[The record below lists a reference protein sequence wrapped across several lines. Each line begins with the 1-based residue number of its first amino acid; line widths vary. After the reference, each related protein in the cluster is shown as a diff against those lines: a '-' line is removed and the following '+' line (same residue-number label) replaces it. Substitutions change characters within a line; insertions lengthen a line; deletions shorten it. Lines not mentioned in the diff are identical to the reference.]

1 MIECGGCHAEA
12 PKARRRA
19 ATVAVFRR
27 QRSLLMDADLTAL
40 IDLQRLDT
48 LIDAARKVLNDLPL
62 REAALENRLAGA
74 TARLDTA
81 RQQAADNQAGRRAV
95 EKDMAVIQS
104 RLEKFKDQ
112 TRAVKTNKE
121 FHALQHEISV
131 AQEEIRGFEDRILEF
146 MVQGDELAAA
156 GKSAEVNL
164 AEVRKQDQAERAQL
178 AAEHARVDA
187 ELADR
192 LGERQVAA
200 GRVSKLNL
208 GLFES
213 IRRTRGIAVTEM
225 RDGRCSI
232 CQVRLRPQVA
242 QIVRRNDSVNQ
253 CDSCSRLLYYV
264 PPPAAPSA
272 AAEAAPA
279 SAPAE

>member
-1 MIECGGCHAEA
+1 
-12 PKARRRA
+12 
-19 ATVAVFRR
+19 
-27 QRSLLMDADLTAL
+27 MDADLTAL

-48 LIDAARKVLNDLPL
+48 LIDAARKVLNDLPF
-62 REAALENRLAGA
+62 REAALEHSLVEA
-74 TARLDTA
+74 TARLVTA
-81 RQQAADNQAGRRAV
+81 RQQAADNQTGRRAV
-95 EKDMAVIQS
+95 EKDLAVIQA

-146 MVQGDELAAA
+146 MVQADELGSASKAAEA
-156 GKSAEVNL
+156 NL
-164 AEVRKQDQAERAQL
+164 AEVTKHCEAERARMT
-178 AAEHARVDA
+178 AEHARVEA
-187 ELADR
+187 ELTGH

-200 GRVSKLNL
+200 RRVSKLNL

-213 IRRTRGIAVTEM
+213 IRRSRVVAVTEM
-225 RDGRCSI
+225 RDGRCAI

-253 CDSCSRLLYYV
+253 CDSCGRILYFV
-264 PPPAAPSA
+264 PPPIVPPTQ
-272 AAEAAPA
+272 AEAASA